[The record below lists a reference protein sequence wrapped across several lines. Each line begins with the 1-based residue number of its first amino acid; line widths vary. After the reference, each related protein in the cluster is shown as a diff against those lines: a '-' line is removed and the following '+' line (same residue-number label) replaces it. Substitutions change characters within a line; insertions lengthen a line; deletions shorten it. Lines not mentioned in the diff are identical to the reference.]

1 MPFTIS
7 HAIAVF
13 PFRRISDKYLS
24 MTGLIA
30 GSMAPDFEFF
40 LRVTLYGNVSHT
52 WLGFFIFDF
61 PVAVAIAVLFQWVI
75 KVQLIDNMPLM
86 LKRRLI
92 KYRDIDWLK
101 YFKKHFIVVLFSAL
115 IGILT
120 HFVWDNLTHEPGYIS
135 SIYFDFLLTPIPLL
149 KNIVPLY
156 HVLQIFSSF
165 IGIVVILFTVWRLP
179 IHRGTATLHINKSR
193 YWAMVFSLTLIL
205 IFLRYLIGVPTYKPF
220 GQIIVISIS
229 TSLFS
234 LLFVSSYFKWLK
246 SN

>member
-1 MPFTIS
+1 MPFTLS
-7 HAIAVF
+7 HSIAVF

-40 LRVTLYGNVSHT
+40 LRVTLYGDISHT

-61 PVAVAIAVLFQWVI
+61 PVAILIAVLFHWII
-75 KVQLIDNMPLM
+75 KEPLINNMPLF
-86 LKRRLI
+86 LHKRLI
-92 KYRDIDWLK
+92 KYRDTQWLA
-101 YFKKHFIVVLFSAL
+101 YFKEHFIVVLISAL
-115 IGILT
+115 IGIFT

-135 SIYFDFLLTPIPLL
+135 SIYFDFLLTPIPLF

-165 IGIVVILFTVWRLP
+165 IGIVVILFTLWRLP
-179 IHRGTATLHINKSR
+179 IHRGTATIHINKSK
-193 YWAMVFSLTLIL
+193 YWISVFIFALLLTV
-205 IFLRYLIGVPTYKPF
+205 LRYLIGVPTYKPF

-234 LLFVSSYFKWLK
+234 LLFVSSYYKWLK
-246 SN
+246 TN